1 MKVEGEW
8 GEKLVVLVE
17 SLELLYLEVWVLA
30 QRSFLFVA
38 FQGNTF
44 RGISRKNNFS
54 VARI

>member
-1 MKVEGEW
+1 
-8 GEKLVVLVE
+8 
-17 SLELLYLEVWVLA
+17 LYLEVWVLA